1 MKGRIT
7 AALAALALAAA
18 AAPAMA
24 QGGMGNMGGMGGPPN
39 PAMMAQRMSDRMLQG
54 ITLSAA
60 QTDSVKAINARFSEA
75 MTTAMQSANGDRAA
89 MREKMAPMRD
99 QHRAQLRA
107 ILTADQQAV
116 FDKNMAEMEKMR
128 ANRGAPTP

>member
-1 MKGRIT
+1 MKGRMI
-7 AALAALALAAA
+7 AALAALALAAS

-24 QGGMGNMGGMGGPPN
+24 QGGMGGMGGPPN

-60 QTDSVKAINARFSEA
+60 QTDSVKAINTRYAEA
-75 MTTAMQSANGDRAA
+75 MSAAMQSANGDRAA

-99 QHRAQLRA
+99 QHRTQLRA
-107 ILTADQQAV
+107 ILTADQQAT